1 MSRHVACFE
10 VLAETLR
17 RTSRLA
23 AHARD
28 VACDHQRVSSPFARC
43 GLEHREELELCCRQ
57 ISLRRVRG
65 SEPAPKALCDE
76 QVAGGLDLRE
86 VVVDELDDLG
96 VSPLIH
102 EAERNRSEREPHGQL
117 LTSAQREVARAQK
130 LVERPRPLEVP
141 RGTDAIGAHH
151 GREPRGAAR
160 DEALVRVVHV
170 VEAAPVAEKEALHS
184 AKAEQACRALDTE
197 LVRECEGPLGNDRR
211 LVVSLANRQHAGEL
225 GQGVEQWR
233 RWA

>member
-1 MSRHVACFE
+1 MSRHVACVE

-28 VACDHQRVSSPFARC
+28 MAMRTPARVLAARPTAVSSTARSSRSAAARSPC
-43 GLEHREELELCCRQ
+43 AAYAAASQ
-57 ISLRRVRG
+57 LRRL
-65 SEPAPKALCDE
+65 SAMI

-102 EAERNRSEREPHGQL
+102 EAERNRSEREPHGQF
-117 LTSAQREVARAQK
+117 LTSAQGEVARAQK

-170 VEAAPVAEKEALHS
+170 VEAVPCRRERSAALHES
-184 AKAEQACRALDTE
+184 RGGVPGARRRARPR
-197 LVRECEGPLGNDRR
+197 VRRPARQRLPPRR
-211 LVVSLANRQHAGEL
+211 FAR
-225 GQGVEQWR
+225 
-233 RWA
+233 